1 MAALRPS
8 VLRVVR
14 LRYWL
19 SSPEQLEYLWMNTYP
34 APIGCSGHLWTTNDT
49 GSPAL
54 NSTVTVRHLPVPC
67 AATTLPGPNCGW
79 RTVIPTENEMGNSTG
94 FFEPFSRS
102 APVVRNGA
110 LGRRIPGSPR

>member
-1 MAALRPS
+1 MVAVLRPP

-14 LRYWL
+14 PRYRL
-19 SSPEQLEYLWMNTYP
+19 SSQEQLEYLWMNTYP

-67 AATTLPGPNCGW
+67 AATTLPGPNSGW

-94 FFEPFSRS
+94 FSEPSTS
-102 APVVRNGA
+102 PAPVV
-110 LGRRIPGSPR
+110 